1 MRKPLVTLAAIV
13 MLGIA
18 GSLNAQQQTTPV
30 PVPAIKRTVLQK
42 VDVPGSNVEV
52 VLALA
57 DFAPDVRTGRHFHP
71 GTVLAYVMDGEFV
84 LTRDGEPQTA
94 FRGGES
100 FQIPHAGI
108 HDEGTNAGAAKL
120 MVVYVVEKGKPLVQ
134 PVQ

>member
-1 MRKPLVTLAAIV
+1 MRKPPVTLAAIV
-13 MLGIA
+13 TLGIA
-18 GSLNAQQQTTPV
+18 SSLNAQQQTTPI

-71 GTVLAYVMDGEFV
+71 GAVLAYVMDGEFV
-84 LTRDGEPQTA
+84 LMRDGDPQKV
-94 FRGGES
+94 FRAGES
-100 FQIPHAGI
+100 FQIPNGVI
-108 HDEGTNAGAAKL
+108 HNEGTNAGAAEL
-120 MVVYVVEKGKPLVQ
+120 MVVYVLEKGKPPVQ